1 MRNVMDFNVCI
12 QLLSYASGIMYSIY
26 LGKSIQ
32 LYNKV
37 LQLEENLKN
46 GQLEPSEEKEKK

>member
-1 MRNVMDFNVCI
+1 MDFNVCI